1 MTIHDISLPVRKDSP
16 SWPGKSP
23 LLLRDTQNLSRGDAC
38 TARTMTMDI
47 HLGTHLDA
55 PAHFVFGGLTIDQVP
70 LTTVLGPCRVVEFA
84 DSFDSEIPPD
94 VLEGCDSERVLFKT
108 RNSDLLSRPDFDP
121 HFVALS
127 EALARELVKNR
138 VCLVGIDYFSV
149 DSFDSTKRAV
159 HHILLESGTVILEG
173 INLSAIAAGDYYL
186 VALPLNLVG
195 AEGSPVRALL
205 IDFDPRQGQSAER

>member
-1 MTIHDISLPVRKDSP
+1 MTIHDISLPIRKGSP

-23 LLLRDTQNLSRGDAC
+23 LLLCDTQNLSRGDPC

-55 PAHFVFGGLTIDQVP
+55 PAHFVVGGATIDQVP
-70 LTTVLGPCRVVEFA
+70 LTAMVGPCQVVEFA
-84 DSFDSEIPPD
+84 APFGSEILPD
-94 VLEGCDSERVLFKT
+94 VLKECHSERVLFKT
-108 RNSDLLSRPDFDP
+108 RNSGLLSRPHFDS
-121 HFVALS
+121 HYVSLS

-149 DSFDSTKRAV
+149 DSFGSTKRAV

-173 INLSAIAAGDYYL
+173 INLSGIVAGNYYL

-205 IDFDPRQGQSAER
+205 MDCDPRQDQ